1 MHKKAIG
8 ITSVKAQ
15 KITNATTMFA
25 QGAAIGTLYGG
36 AYQLSEDAQLSA
48 GRTLAEASIG
58 GTANLA
64 FGALF
69 AGLGTKV
76 TKATGAEA
84 TKVSREIAE
93 AVEEAADKGIDPVE
107 LVSARMAKIVKESN
121 ATKITEYEVNKLY
134 KHRLRQEFDAI
145 ENKTILG
152 DFNWK
157 VAGSLGGIGAAAG
170 FLTAKDEKLQTA
182 LELGAGFAAV
192 PIAFKGLQKLLLKP
206 NLLMNRKL
214 RELMKYLQMN

>member
-1 MHKKAIG
+1 M
-8 ITSVKAQ
+8 
-15 KITNATTMFA
+15 
-25 QGAAIGTLYGG
+25 
-36 AYQLSEDAQLSA
+36 SA

-93 AVEEAADKGIDPVE
+93 AVEEAADKGLDPVE
-107 LVSARMAKIVKESN
+107 LVSARMAKIVKESK
-121 ATKITEYEVNKLY
+121 ATKITENEVNKLY
-134 KHRLRQEFDAI
+134 KHRLQQEFDAI

-192 PIAFKGLQKLLLKP
+192 PIAFKGLQKITTRTKP
-206 NLLMNRKL
+206 IDEQKAQRAN
-214 RELMKYLQMN
+214 EIFADYLIDYICKPQLIICKF